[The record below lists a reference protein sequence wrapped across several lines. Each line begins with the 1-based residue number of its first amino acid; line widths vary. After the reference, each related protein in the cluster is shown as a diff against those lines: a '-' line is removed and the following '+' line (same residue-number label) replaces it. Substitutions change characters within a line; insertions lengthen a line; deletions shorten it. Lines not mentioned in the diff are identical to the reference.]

1 MFTVDEGNLHLE
13 RSKRPTYRIVL
24 IGREVKK
31 IFGPETEVLRK
42 LETEV
47 DRIKALREF
56 FGIRVKDEDQVHIV
70 GRKPAYVS

>member
-31 IFGPETEVLRK
+31 ISGAETEVLRQ
-42 LETEV
+42 LETEA
-47 DRIKALREF
+47 DRIGALREY
-56 FGIRVKDEDQVHIV
+56 FGICLKDEDQVHIV
-70 GRKPAYVS
+70 GRKPAYK